1 MIYIREDIPSK
12 QLSKHN
18 FTKDIEGIFVEINLR
33 KTKWLLFGSYHPPK
47 NSDQDYFEQVGLA
60 LDTYNDYDKFL
71 LVGDFNAED
80 SEPCL
85 KNFLYQYDAKNIVKQ
100 KTCFKATVKS
110 FCMIWFK
117 EY

>member
-33 KTKWLLFGSYHPPK
+33 KTKWLLFGSYHPPN

-60 LDTYNDYDKFL
+60 LDTYNNYDKFLL

-85 KNFLYQYDAKNIVKQ
+85 KTFWTSMMQ
-100 KTCFKATVKS
+100 K
-110 FCMIWFK
+110 I
-117 EY
+117 